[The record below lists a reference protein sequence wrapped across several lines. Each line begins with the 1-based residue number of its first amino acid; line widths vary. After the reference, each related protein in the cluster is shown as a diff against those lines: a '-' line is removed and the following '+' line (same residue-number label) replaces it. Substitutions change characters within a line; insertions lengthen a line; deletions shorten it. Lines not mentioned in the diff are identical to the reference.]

1 MTLFFFLKIAKKELD
16 QKRSKGP
23 NHNSSRISQLEN
35 QIRQYEQQ
43 LNDIKRRLESIEVLN
58 NLFFLLLYPNSFQ
71 PSIDSL
77 PNKTDDNHVNRSNTF
92 AEPTTNRT
100 NTVSRVQK
108 KGEEFDEMNK
118 FIPENDFFPHPHIY
132 FSSQFMATVVTKNR
146 IHCLNQQPYK

>member
-1 MTLFFFLKIAKKELD
+1 MD

-58 NLFFLLLYPNSFQ
+58 NLFFFFLLYSNSFQ
-71 PSIDSL
+71 PSLDSL

-108 KGEEFDEMNK
+108 KKGEKILEFDEMNK
-118 FIPENDFFPHPHIY
+118 FIPENDFFPHPHMY